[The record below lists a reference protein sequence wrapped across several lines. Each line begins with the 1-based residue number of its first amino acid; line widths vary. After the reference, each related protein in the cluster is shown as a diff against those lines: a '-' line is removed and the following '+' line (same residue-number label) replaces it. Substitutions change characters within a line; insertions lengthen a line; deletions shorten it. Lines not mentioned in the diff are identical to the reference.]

1 MAARSLSSPPR
12 PIVVGDVVAAYSDAL
27 GAWTAG
33 QITGINVDWKKVDVL
48 DLDWSGPEPTSLLD
62 LGDLTPLR
70 LTHHSWK
77 SELSHCHFNWVLP
90 RSHKVIGKQP
100 LLRTEDSNR
109 YGSSWR
115 LGLQL
120 ALQRSWDGGNHD
132 SWVDPG
138 TRTFND
144 EDFLHE
150 VGGRPG
156 PDGEVYDV
164 TITVADTFDCS
175 RLVAAYPGLKRLT
188 LRGKLGTLTN
198 AESLNRLTELQ
209 RLSISDLFGMTS
221 MDRLTAERVPHLE
234 TLFLSSVPAEY
245 ATAMRATWRAEIP
258 NGTDVDIHAP
268 RKPDWVAENRDNPLR
283 DWDGRE
289 HISTARFKKAVAQ
302 YKATRRAVLAE
313 LRAPERADQLSRL
326 CSLGREYGEAFN
338 KMDRR
343 NPFIETVE
351 REELFDALAGI
362 VKIAEEGLGR
372 DLTWAGE
379 HLINGLDSIRNW

>member
-12 PIVVGDVVAAYSDAL
+12 PVVVGDVVAAYSDPL

-33 QITGINVDWKKVDVL
+33 QITGIDGDWKKVDVL

-62 LGDLTPLR
+62 LGDLRPLR
-70 LTHHSWK
+70 LTHHSWEGK
-77 SELSHCHFNWVLP
+77 LSHCHFNWVLP
-90 RSHKVIGKQP
+90 RSHKVIGNRP
-100 LLRTEDSNR
+100 LLRTEGSNS
-109 YGSSWR
+109 YGSEWR

-138 TRTFND
+138 ARTFSD
-144 EDFLHE
+144 EYFLHE
-150 VGGRPG
+150 VDGRPAL
-156 PDGEVYDV
+156 DGEVYDV

-175 RLVAAYPGLKRLT
+175 GLVAAYPGLKRLT

-221 MDRLTAERVPHLE
+221 MDRLTPEHVPHLE
-234 TLFLSSVPAEY
+234 TLSLSSVPAEY
-245 ATAMRATWRAEIP
+245 ATAMRATWRTEIP
-258 NGTDVDIHAP
+258 NGTDVDIHSP

-313 LRAPERADQLSRL
+313 LRAPETADQLSRL
-326 CSLGREYGEAFN
+326 FSLGREYGEAFN
-338 KMDRR
+338 HMDRR
-343 NPFIETVE
+343 NSFIETGE

-362 VKIAEEGLGR
+362 VKTAEEGLGR
-372 DLTWAGE
+372 DLAWAGE
-379 HLINGLDSIRNW
+379 HLINGLESIRDW